1 MIFINRFFYPDHSAT
16 SQILSD
22 LAFHLS
28 GTGREVHIVTSPQ
41 IYDDPKA
48 SLPDYEIIRGVRVHR
63 VPSTQFGRAALL
75 GRSIDYFSFYRSVWR
90 CLVGIA
96 RRGDILVAKTDPPLV
111 SIVAMAAARRNGAGL
126 VNWLQDVYPELAVQ
140 LGVPFIRGPV
150 ASSLA
155 ASRDRSLHYA
165 EATVVVGHL
174 MGQRVEALGTLPARI
189 HVIPNWC
196 NDEEIRPIAQ
206 TGNPLRQAWGLQDKF
221 VLGYSGNLGRA
232 HDFDTVLAAAER
244 LRDDTRTV
252 FLMVGGGK
260 RFDELARTVNERN
273 LGGSFR
279 FIPYQQQEML
289 PYSLGVADAHWLS
302 LNPKLEG
309 LIVPSKFYGIA
320 AAGKPIIAIAAK
332 DGELARL
339 VQQHACGVVI
349 EPGDADA
356 LVGTLR
362 RLSTERG
369 LLAEMGVRARQML
382 DAHFTRQ
389 KGFER
394 WRGLLDH
401 LD

>member
-1 MIFINRFFYPDHSAT
+1 
-16 SQILSD
+16 
-22 LAFHLS
+22 
-28 GTGREVHIVTSPQ
+28 
-41 IYDDPKA
+41 
-48 SLPDYEIIRGVRVHR
+48 
-63 VPSTQFGRAALL
+63 
-75 GRSIDYFSFYRSVWR
+75 
-90 CLVGIA
+90 
-96 RRGDILVAKTDPPLV
+96 
-111 SIVAMAAARRNGAGL
+111 MAVARRNGAGL

-174 MGQRVEALGTLPARI
+174 MGQRVKALGTPAARI
-189 HVIPNWC
+189 HVIQNWC
-196 NDEEIRPIAQ
+196 NDEEIRPIGA
-206 TGNPLRQAWGLQDKF
+206 TENPLRQAWGLEDKF

-260 RFDELARTVNERN
+260 RFDELARIVKERN
-273 LGGSFR
+273 LEVSFR
-279 FIPYQQQEML
+279 FIPYQEQKML
-289 PYSLGVADAHWLS
+289 PYSLGAPDAHWLS

-349 EPGDADA
+349 EPGDAAA
-356 LVGTLR
+356 LVDTLR
-362 RLSTERG
+362 RLSTEPG
-369 LLAEMGVRARQML
+369 LLAEMGLRARQML

-401 LD
+401 LDQLQARDNKADH

>member
-1 MIFINRFFYPDHSAT
+1 
-16 SQILSD
+16 
-22 LAFHLS
+22 
-28 GTGREVHIVTSPQ
+28 
-41 IYDDPKA
+41 
-48 SLPDYEIIRGVRVHR
+48 
-63 VPSTQFGRAALL
+63 
-75 GRSIDYFSFYRSVWR
+75 
-90 CLVGIA
+90 
-96 RRGDILVAKTDPPLV
+96 
-111 SIVAMAAARRNGAGL
+111 
-126 VNWLQDVYPELAVQ
+126 
-140 LGVPFIRGPV
+140 
-150 ASSLA
+150 
-155 ASRDRSLHYA
+155 
-165 EATVVVGHL
+165 
-174 MGQRVEALGTLPARI
+174 
-189 HVIPNWC
+189 
-196 NDEEIRPIAQ
+196 
-206 TGNPLRQAWGLQDKF
+206 LRQAWGLQDKF

-232 HDFDTVLAAAER
+232 HEFDTVLAAAER

>member
-1 MIFINRFFYPDHSAT
+1 MIPTQHSAT

-22 LAFHLS
+22 LAFHLA

-126 VNWLQDVYPELAVQ
+126 VNWLQDVYPELAVR

-150 ASSLA
+150 ASGLA

-174 MGQRVEALGTLPARI
+174 MGQRVEALGTPPARI

-206 TGNPLRQAWGLQDKF
+206 AGNPLRQAWGLQDKF

-232 HDFDTVLAAAER
+232 HEFDTVLAAAER